1 MYSSDMTRRWS
12 FIIVRSLRLTTG
24 ERSMT
29 NTRRKVMI
37 AGGLL
42 VVATSVSYLM
52 ILRADH
58 RAIAEA
64 GFGDAAP
71 AASAAPAQVT
81 EPRAGDD
88 HAVQG
93 SIGQPAS
100 AAATAT
106 HADAAPQQPPVAVSA
121 VPPPPVSAVPPPPPA
136 PVSLLQKPPPAQ
148 PPEQPPARKSATLV
162 PGQAGPNVSEKPQ
175 PPVQPSEPP
184 SAAVASVDA
193 QKSAASPANSAQH
206 ASRQRDGLER
216 RAATNPVNTS
226 ETPETAALVR
236 ESAKLDP
243 SLPPPQLPVGA
254 GAGADRHGS
263 TTGSNAVG
271 AAMTERLVRE
281 SSSFKPSSPPP
292 KDNPVTPQ

>member
-1 MYSSDMTRRWS
+1 
-12 FIIVRSLRLTTG
+12 
-24 ERSMT
+24 MT

-52 ILRADH
+52 LLRADH

-64 GFGDAAP
+64 GFGEAAP
-71 AASAAPAQVT
+71 AAPAAPAQMT

-121 VPPPPVSAVPPPPPA
+121 APPPPPVSAVPPPPPA

-148 PPEQPPARKSATLV
+148 PPEQPSARMSATLV
-162 PGQAGPNVSEKPQ
+162 PGQAVPSVSEKPQ

-193 QKSAASPANSAQH
+193 QKSAALPANPAQH
-206 ASRQRDGLER
+206 ASRQRDGLAR
-216 RAATNPVNTS
+216 HAMTNPAKTS

-243 SLPPPQLPVGA
+243 SLPPPQLPAGA
-254 GAGADRHGS
+254 GAGTDRHGS
-263 TTGSNAVG
+263 STGSNAVA

-292 KDNPVTPQ
+292 KDNPVAPQ

>member
-1 MYSSDMTRRWS
+1 
-12 FIIVRSLRLTTG
+12 
-24 ERSMT
+24 MT

-52 ILRADH
+52 LLRADH

-64 GFGDAAP
+64 GFGEAAP
-71 AASAAPAQVT
+71 AAPAQVA
-81 EPRAGDD
+81 PSRADDD

-121 VPPPPVSAVPPPPPA
+121 VPPPPPVSAVPPPPPA

-148 PPEQPPARKSATLV
+148 PPEQPPARVSATLV
-162 PGQAGPNVSEKPQ
+162 PGQAVPSVSEKPQ

-193 QKSAASPANSAQH
+193 QKSAASPANPAQH
-206 ASRQRDGLER
+206 APRQRDGLAR
-216 RAATNPVNTS
+216 HAMTNPARTS

-243 SLPPPQLPVGA
+243 SLPPPQLPAGA

-263 TTGSNAVG
+263 STGSNAVA

-292 KDNPVTPQ
+292 KDNPVAPQ

>member
-1 MYSSDMTRRWS
+1 
-12 FIIVRSLRLTTG
+12 
-24 ERSMT
+24 MT

-52 ILRADH
+52 LLRADH

-64 GFGDAAP
+64 GFGEAAP
-71 AASAAPAQVT
+71 AAPAQVA
-81 EPRAGDD
+81 PSRADDD

-106 HADAAPQQPPVAVSA
+106 HTDAAPQQPPVAVSA
-121 VPPPPVSAVPPPPPA
+121 VPPPPPVSAVPPPPPA
-136 PVSLLQKPPPAQ
+136 PVSLLQKQPPAQ
-148 PPEQPPARKSATLV
+148 PPEQPPARVSATLV
-162 PGQAGPNVSEKPQ
+162 PGQAVPSVSEKPQ

-193 QKSAASPANSAQH
+193 QKSAASPANPVQH
-206 ASRQRDGLER
+206 ASRQRDGLAR
-216 RAATNPVNTS
+216 HAMTNPARTS

-243 SLPPPQLPVGA
+243 SLPPPQLPAGA

-263 TTGSNAVG
+263 STGSNAVA

-292 KDNPVTPQ
+292 KDNPVAPQ

>member
-1 MYSSDMTRRWS
+1 
-12 FIIVRSLRLTTG
+12 
-24 ERSMT
+24 
-29 NTRRKVMI
+29 MI

-52 ILRADH
+52 LLRADH

-64 GFGDAAP
+64 GFGEAAP
-71 AASAAPAQVT
+71 AAPAQVA
-81 EPRAGDD
+81 PSRADDD

-100 AAATAT
+100 ATAT

-121 VPPPPVSAVPPPPPA
+121 VPPPPPVSAVPPPPPA

-148 PPEQPPARKSATLV
+148 PPEQPPARVSATLV
-162 PGQAGPNVSEKPQ
+162 PGQAVPSVNEKPQ

-193 QKSAASPANSAQH
+193 QKSAASPANPAQH
-206 ASRQRDGLER
+206 ASRQRDGLAR
-216 RAATNPVNTS
+216 HAMTNPAKTS

-243 SLPPPQLPVGA
+243 SLPPPQLPAGA

-263 TTGSNAVG
+263 STGSNAVA

-281 SSSFKPSSPPP
+281 SSSFKPSSSSP
-292 KDNPVTPQ
+292 KDNPVAPQ

>member
-1 MYSSDMTRRWS
+1 
-12 FIIVRSLRLTTG
+12 
-24 ERSMT
+24 MT

-52 ILRADH
+52 LLRADH

-64 GFGDAAP
+64 GFGEAAP
-71 AASAAPAQVT
+71 AAPAQVA
-81 EPRAGDD
+81 PSRADDD

-121 VPPPPVSAVPPPPPA
+121 VPPPPPA

-148 PPEQPPARKSATLV
+148 PPEQPPARVSATLV
-162 PGQAGPNVSEKPQ
+162 PGQAVPSVSEKPQ

-184 SAAVASVDA
+184 SAAVAPVDA
-193 QKSAASPANSAQH
+193 QKSAASPANPAQH
-206 ASRQRDGLER
+206 ASRQRDGLAR
-216 RAATNPVNTS
+216 HAMTNPARTS

-243 SLPPPQLPVGA
+243 SLPPPQLPA
-254 GAGADRHGS
+254 GAGVGTDRHGS
-263 TTGSNAVG
+263 STGSNAVA

-292 KDNPVTPQ
+292 KDNPVAPQ